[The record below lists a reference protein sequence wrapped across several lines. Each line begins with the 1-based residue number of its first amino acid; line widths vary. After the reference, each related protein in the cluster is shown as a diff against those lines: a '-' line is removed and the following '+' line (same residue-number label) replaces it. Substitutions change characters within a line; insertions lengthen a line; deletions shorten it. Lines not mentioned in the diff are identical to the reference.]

1 MLDSVM
7 PARSAA
13 GRGAGRR
20 GLRSALTTMVRSIT
34 VAAGVFAPGH
44 LGELTRQVPFELVDS
59 VLVQTRATERRLRAL
74 PSRVGVYFVLA
85 LCLFPG
91 VGYPKV
97 WDKLIAALDTG
108 SVPSVSGKALRDL
121 RRRVGVAPLE
131 ALFDVLAGP
140 VARPTTP
147 GVRFGRYRTVSFDGC
162 TSIKVPDTG
171 PNRCWLGKMRAA
183 LGVTGYP
190 AVELMTL
197 VETGTR
203 ALLGAVFGPPATG
216 ETDYARRLLARLGPD
231 MLVLAD
237 RGFDG
242 AAFLTELAG
251 TGAQFLVRV
260 CSTRRPP
267 VLARLDDG
275 SFLSRIGALTVRI
288 ITADITVTCAD
299 GTRYTASYR
308 LVTTLVD
315 PRRYPAA
322 ALIALYHERW
332 EHEIAYLALRH
343 TLLQGRVLRSADP
356 KGLRQEMWALL
367 TVYQALRIAMVDAV
381 ETVPGTDPDRAS
393 FATALETAKDLLVR
407 AENVITADDDLVGRI
422 GRAILDDLHPPRRP
436 RTKRP
441 QGQIPALALQ
451 QERPLPARTQ
461 HTDHRR
467 GRHHQRP
474 RTERHDTPIEML
486 DHGPRALTTRHWR

>member
-1 MLDSVM
+1 MKW
-7 PARSAA
+7 ARPLVEEGSNQDHALPRSRCAGFVDAHPVAA

-20 GLRSALTTMVRSIT
+20 GLRSALTTVVRSIT

-108 SVPSVSGKALRDL
+108 SVPSVSGKALRDS

-216 ETDYARRLLARLGPD
+216 ETDYARRLLARLGPTAAPWSWPTAASTAQRSSPSSPAPAPSSWSGC
-231 MLVLAD
+231 AD
-237 RGFDG
+237 
-242 AAFLTELAG
+242 APA
-251 TGAQFLVRV
+251 TGA
-260 CSTRRPP
+260 
-267 VLARLDDG
+267 G
-275 SFLSRIGALTVRI
+275 
-288 ITADITVTCAD
+288 
-299 GTRYTASYR
+299 
-308 LVTTLVD
+308 
-315 PRRYPAA
+315 
-322 ALIALYHERW
+322 
-332 EHEIAYLALRH
+332 
-343 TLLQGRVLRSADP
+343 
-356 KGLRQEMWALL
+356 
-367 TVYQALRIAMVDAV
+367 
-381 ETVPGTDPDRAS
+381 
-393 FATALETAKDLLVR
+393 
-407 AENVITADDDLVGRI
+407 
-422 GRAILDDLHPPRRP
+422 PPRRRLVP
-436 RTKRP
+436 VPDRCTDRADHHRRHHRHLRRRHP
-441 QGQIPALALQ
+441 LHR
-451 QERPLPARTQ
+451 ELPA
-461 HTDHRR
+461 
-467 GRHHQRP
+467 GHHP
-474 RTERHDTPIEML
+474 
-486 DHGPRALTTRHWR
+486 G

>member
-7 PARSAA
+7 PTRSAA

-20 GLRSALTTMVRSIT
+20 GVRSALTTVVRSIT

-231 MLVLAD
+231 ILVLAD

-315 PRRYPAA
+315 PRRHPAA

-356 KGLRQEMWALL
+356 NGLRQEMWALL

-381 ETVPGTDPDRAS
+381 EAVPGTDPDRAS

-407 AENVITADDDLVGRI
+407 AENVITANDDLVGRI

-436 RTKRP
+436 RTSVRKVKSPLSRYNKKDPYRP
-441 QGQIPALALQ
+441 EAS
-451 QERPLPARTQ
+451 
-461 HTDHRR
+461 
-467 GRHHQRP
+467 
-474 RTERHDTPIEML
+474 TPITSITATIADPAPKNPTRQPKTLTMAL
-486 DHGPRALTTRHWR
+486 GP